1 MCIHVLCIWNS
12 GVAQSLTKT
21 GAAWRIDTKLRLS
34 LETKGRLHVVPTT
47 THPSKIGAEKTGR
60 VFVAPSQPRARR
72 CSSPYNV
79 LLLKVL
85 SLYCRDPKNKQ

>member
-34 LETKGRLHVVPTT
+34 LEIKGRSHVVPTT
-47 THPSKIGAEKTGR
+47 LTANHLHNYASIKNRGGKGR
-60 VFVAPSQPRARR
+60 
-72 CSSPYNV
+72 
-79 LLLKVL
+79 
-85 SLYCRDPKNKQ
+85 